1 MRVPFDVTAD
11 REYAELRQLLELS
24 GNSIGLNALLI
35 AAQAR
40 VNEQILVNN
49 NVREFTRVSGLQV
62 EN

>member
-1 MRVPFDVTAD
+1 MTAD